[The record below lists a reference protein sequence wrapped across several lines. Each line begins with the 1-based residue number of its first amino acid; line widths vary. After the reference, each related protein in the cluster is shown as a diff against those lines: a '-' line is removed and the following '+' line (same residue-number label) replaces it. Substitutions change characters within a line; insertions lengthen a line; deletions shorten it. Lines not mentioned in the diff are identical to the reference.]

1 MSDPSVVPTQVPE
14 EIISRVADPRLIDE
28 LFNLDPLKLTDA
40 DLDLIIA
47 ELRKDRQLHL
57 AAAAA
62 PKSKKT
68 AAGKQAQIPL
78 GDINLADLG
87 LD

>member
-1 MSDPSVVPTQVPE
+1 MSDVPTQVPDSVVQR
-14 EIISRVADPRLIDE
+14 IADPKLIDE
-28 LFNLDPLKLTDA
+28 LFNMDPLKLTDA
-40 DLDLIIA
+40 DLDVIIA

-62 PKSKKT
+62 PKGKKA